1 MTKGPEYHNN
11 PTDVRG
17 EGVSDN
23 TNNGNHLPL
32 PHSRTLVQKPFASS
46 PCSKEN
52 TPSSGSSVN
61 SPPIE
66 SAGHCQENRMGVV
79 QSVAHSAAQSC
90 SSGMENSKDGA
101 FTAESSEVED
111 FIHSLGSPSSIPA
124 SYSDQTL
131 VDEDP
136 PSLQNDLLQKPFPEL
151 NQLRHDSHR
160 SSTGSTNSC
169 ASSSGGGRH
178 FTPHRLFKRV
188 RNRLSHAV
196 HLAGNAAGQTAQK
209 VEAFMFPHSPQIGA
223 AARNNNPN
231 RRPNSIATRVRGG
244 VLLLGCH
251 SDEEHRQYTRDVVD
265 KLRPMNGAEG
275 LAMAGL
281 EYRQVPLGGSDDNPA
296 CTGETSAGGEG
307 SRGDDDES
315 VHSQPPNVTDGNCS
329 KPIISHTGDES
340 SPSTTAAFFTRL
352 VHIETNTVITN
363 DNRKLFI
370 ADGDMYDAVA
380 RLCQEA
386 AQDIMIQEGDLEWV
400 TVCDAGANPEP
411 TRALV
416 SKCISTDESTLDA
429 KPTLLIATGKGKV
442 RAGIFSRQH
451 LMTSGVECS
460 TALPIVREAVKREM
474 NIVMVDPNVHG
485 DRLGMI
491 AFEKSMAR
499 IFRRWE
505 QPDPSAL
512 SSSSD
517 SNRSTP
523 FPVSETPECPEL
535 KPHSMLEPPLV
546 NRDLFV
552 LSHSQSGA
560 QLTRYLLDKSE
571 HYLPHI
577 RAVAFTDSTH
587 NIQWFRDNEGLDN
600 LLQSPKSVY
609 YRCSKETPQRY
620 MAKESTMTATT
631 TEPAL
636 AALKTMGAEIN
647 TDSFWEHRF
656 GKIKTLCAGTTEH
669 SLTNWFA
676 RSHIWE
682 HFDFHLEKTV
692 KSRDNNEPLTP
703 QASA

>member
-1 MTKGPEYHNN
+1 
-11 PTDVRG
+11 
-17 EGVSDN
+17 
-23 TNNGNHLPL
+23 
-32 PHSRTLVQKPFASS
+32 
-46 PCSKEN
+46 
-52 TPSSGSSVN
+52 
-61 SPPIE
+61 
-66 SAGHCQENRMGVV
+66 MGVV

-90 SSGMENSKDGA
+90 SSGIENSKDGA
-101 FTAESSEVED
+101 WTAESSEVED
-111 FIHSLGSPSSIPA
+111 YIHSLGSPSSIPA

-136 PSLQNDLLQKPFPEL
+136 PSLQNDPRHPLPEL
-151 NQLRHDSHR
+151 NQHHDSHR
-160 SSTGSTNSC
+160 SSTSSTNSST
-169 ASSSGGGRH
+169 SSSGGGRP

-188 RNRLSHAV
+188 RNRISHAV

-223 AARNNNPN
+223 SARNNHN
-231 RRPNSIATRVRGG
+231 RCPNSIATRVRGG

-251 SDEEHRQYTRDVVD
+251 SDEEHRSYTRDMVD

-275 LAMAGL
+275 LVMAGL
-281 EYRQVPLGGSDDNPA
+281 EYRQVALGESDNNPG
-296 CTGETSAGGEG
+296 CSGETSAEISADVEV

-315 VHSQPPNVTDGNCS
+315 DNSQPSKLTDGNCT
-329 KPIISHTGDES
+329 KPISSHTGDES
-340 SPSTTAAFFTRL
+340 SQSTTPAFFTRL

-400 TVCDAGANPEP
+400 TVCEAGANPEP

-416 SKCISTDESTLDA
+416 SKGISTDESTLDA

-505 QPDPSAL
+505 EPDPS
-512 SSSSD
+512 SSSSSSE
-517 SNRSTP
+517 SNGNTP
-523 FPVSETPECPEL
+523 HLFLETPEYPEL
-535 KPHSMLEPPLV
+535 KPHSFLEPPLV

-587 NIQWFRDNEGLDN
+587 NIQWFRNHEGLDN

-609 YRCSKETPQRY
+609 YKCAKESPERY
-620 MAKESTMTATT
+620 IPKESTMTTTT

-636 AALKTMGAEIN
+636 VALKTVGAEIN

-676 RSHIWE
+676 HSHIWE
-682 HFDFHLEKTV
+682 HFDLHLEKTV
-692 KSRDNNEPLTP
+692 KSRGTNEPPRP
-703 QASA
+703 QVLA